1 MTSQRIVF
9 SLVAAGTLVG
19 LTAGVGAQDDS
30 QQAPAARRYARIQGG
45 QAQEVVYQ
53 ALLAQGRR
61 GGGAGGA
68 EAGTDPMTG
77 PVVTNAPYTA
87 DAVTTVTQTLGDGTR
102 IEQRVT
108 ARFYRDSAGRVR
120 REQTVIGLTAEPQTT
135 VTITPEPGT
144 GTAYALDANAR
155 TARRVG
161 VGGARFVLQT
171 GVGDQLNAIAVSD
184 AVTWT
189 AGLGLQNS
197 VAAVRMPQPTPGSKP
212 TEESLGTRQI
222 EGVKATGR
230 KSTSTIPTGQIGN
243 DRPIVITDERWESPE
258 LKQIVL
264 SRFHDPRTGD
274 VEFQLTNINRRE
286 PPADLFQVPADYTI
300 LEGGGRGGGGGARS
314 GGAGGRGAPAK

>member
-1 MTSQRIVF
+1 
-9 SLVAAGTLVG
+9 
-19 LTAGVGAQDDS
+19 
-30 QQAPAARRYARIQGG
+30 
-45 QAQEVVYQ
+45 
-53 ALLAQGRR
+53 
-61 GGGAGGA
+61 
-68 EAGTDPMTG
+68 
-77 PVVTNAPYTA
+77 VTNAPYTA
-87 DAVTTVTQTLGDGTR
+87 DAVTTVTQILGDGTR

-135 VTITPEPGT
+135 VTITPEPGI
-144 GTAYALDANAR
+144 GSAYALDANAR

-161 VGGARFVLQT
+161 IGAAGVFVRT
-171 GVGDQLNAIAVSD
+171 GAGDQLSVAYNSWLSPAGLQTSAGAVRIPAPGAVS
-184 AVTWT
+184 
-189 AGLGLQNS
+189 G
-197 VAAVRMPQPTPGSKP
+197 P

-230 KSTSTIPTGQIGN
+230 KSTSTIPAGQIGN

-258 LKQIVL
+258 LKQIVRSL
-264 SRFHDPRTGD
+264 FHDPRTGD

-300 LEGGGRGGGGGARS
+300 LEGGGRGGGGGART

>member
-19 LTAGVGAQDDS
+19 LTAGIGAQDDS
-30 QQAPAARRYARIQGG
+30 QQAPGARRYVRIQGG
-45 QAQEVVYQ
+45 QAPEVVFQ

-87 DAVTTVTQTLGDGTR
+87 DAVTTVTQVLGDGTR

-161 VGGARFVLQT
+161 VAGVRFVVRT
-171 GVGDQLNAIAVSD
+171 AAGDQLNNLIANIDAITS
-184 AVTWT
+184 TS
-189 AGLGLQNS
+189 GLGVSNS
-197 VAAVRMPQPTPGSKP
+197 VAAVRMPQPAGSSP

-264 SRFHDPRTGD
+264 SRFRDPRTGD

-300 LEGGGRGGGGGARS
+300 VGGGERGARS
-314 GGAGGRGAPAK
+314 GGGGGRGAPAR

>member
-30 QQAPAARRYARIQGG
+30 QQAPAARRYARIQSG

-87 DAVTTVTQTLGDGTR
+87 DAVTTVTQILGDGTR

-161 VGGARFVLQT
+161 VGGARIALRT
-171 GVGDQLNAIAVSD
+171 AAGDQLNYFAANE
-184 AVTWT
+184 VTWT
-189 AGLGLQNS
+189 TGLGLQNS
-197 VAAVRMPQPTPGSKP
+197 AAAVRLPQPAPGSKP

-230 KSTSTIPTGQIGN
+230 KSTSTIPAGQIGN
-243 DRPIVITDERWESPE
+243 DRPIVITDERWESQE

-300 LEGGGRGGGGGARS
+300 LGGERGGGGGARS

>member
-1 MTSQRIVF
+1 
-9 SLVAAGTLVG
+9 
-19 LTAGVGAQDDS
+19 
-30 QQAPAARRYARIQGG
+30 
-45 QAQEVVYQ
+45 
-53 ALLAQGRR
+53 
-61 GGGAGGA
+61 
-68 EAGTDPMTG
+68 MTG

-87 DAVTTVTQTLGDGTR
+87 DAVTTVTQVLGDGTR

-161 VGGARFVLQT
+161 VGGRQIALRT
-171 GVGDQLNAIAVSD
+171 AADQLNNLIVWSD
-184 AVTWT
+184 TTTWT
-189 AGLGLQNS
+189 SGLGVSNS
-197 VAAVRMPQPTPGSKP
+197 ISAVRMPQPTPGSRP

-264 SRFHDPRTGD
+264 SRFRDPRTGD

-286 PPADLFQVPADYTI
+286 PPADLFQVPADYTVV
-300 LEGGGRGGGGGARS
+300 GGGERGGARGGGGG
-314 GGAGGRGAPAK
+314 GRGAR

>member
-1 MTSQRIVF
+1 
-9 SLVAAGTLVG
+9 
-19 LTAGVGAQDDS
+19 
-30 QQAPAARRYARIQGG
+30 
-45 QAQEVVYQ
+45 
-53 ALLAQGRR
+53 
-61 GGGAGGA
+61 
-68 EAGTDPMTG
+68 MTG

-87 DAVTTVTQTLGDGTR
+87 DAVTTVTQVLGDGTK

-144 GTAYALDANAR
+144 GAAYALDANAR

-161 VGGARFVLQT
+161 VGAAGVFLRTGA
-171 GVGDQLNAIAVSD
+171 GDQLSYAVNW
-184 AVTWT
+184 VTP
-189 AGLGLQNS
+189 AGLSTSAG
-197 VAAVRMPQPTPGSKP
+197 AVRIPAPTPGSGP

-230 KSTSTIPTGQIGN
+230 KSTTTIPAGQIGN

-258 LKQIVL
+258 LKQIVRSL
-264 SRFHDPRTGD
+264 FHDPRTGD

-286 PPADLFQVPADYTI
+286 PPADLFQVPTDYTI
-300 LEGGGRGGGGGARS
+300 LGGGERGGGGRGG
-314 GGAGGRGAPAK
+314 RGVALPPPK

>member
-1 MTSQRIVF
+1 MRSQRIVF

-19 LTAGVGAQDDS
+19 LTAGIGAQDAS
-30 QQAPAARRYARIQGG
+30 QQAPVVRRYVRING

-53 ALLAQGRR
+53 ALSLAQGRR
-61 GGGAGGA
+61 GGGPGGA

-77 PVVTNAPYTA
+77 PVVTNAPYMA
-87 DAVTTVTQTLGDGTR
+87 DAVTTVTQVLGDGTR
-102 IEQRVT
+102 IEQSIT

-161 VGGARFVLQT
+161 VGGGLVWRSAA
-171 GVGDQLNAIAVSD
+171 GDQLSVAINSWVAP
-184 AVTWT
+184 
-189 AGLGLQNS
+189 AGLSTSAG
-197 VAAVRMPQPTPGSKP
+197 AVRIPAPTPGSGP

-230 KSTSTIPTGQIGN
+230 KSTTTIPAGQIGN

-258 LKQIVL
+258 LKQIVRSL
-264 SRFHDPRTGD
+264 FHDPRTGD

-286 PPADLFQVPADYTI
+286 PPADLFQVPADYTVM
-300 LEGGGRGGGGGARS
+300 EGGRGGGGART
-314 GGAGGRGAPAK
+314 GGAGGRGAPPK

>member
-1 MTSQRIVF
+1 
-9 SLVAAGTLVG
+9 
-19 LTAGVGAQDDS
+19 
-30 QQAPAARRYARIQGG
+30 
-45 QAQEVVYQ
+45 
-53 ALLAQGRR
+53 
-61 GGGAGGA
+61 
-68 EAGTDPMTG
+68 MTG
-77 PVVTNAPYTA
+77 PLVTNAPYSA
-87 DAVTTVTQTLGDGTR
+87 DAVTTVTQILGDGTR

-161 VGGARFVLQT
+161 VAGARFVVRT
-171 GVGDQLNAIAVSD
+171 AAGDQLNNLGDQLYNLIANVD
-184 AVTWT
+184 AMS
-189 AGLGLQNS
+189 NS
-197 VAAVRMPQPTPGSKP
+197 VAAVRVPQQPGGRP

-230 KSTSTIPTGQIGN
+230 RSTSTIPTGQIGN

-258 LKQIVL
+258 LKQIVR
-264 SRFHDPRTGD
+264 SIFRDPRTGD
-274 VEFQLTNINRRE
+274 VEFQLTNIIRRE

-300 LEGGGRGGGGGARS
+300 LGGERGGGARG
-314 GGAGGRGAPAK
+314 GGAGGRGAPPAK

>member
-1 MTSQRIVF
+1 MTSQQIVF

-19 LTAGVGAQDDS
+19 LTAGIGAQDDS
-30 QQAPAARRYARIQGG
+30 QAPVVRRYVRINGG
-45 QAQEVVYQ
+45 QAPEVVYQ

-61 GGGAGGA
+61 GGGAGGQ

-77 PVVTNAPYTA
+77 PLVTNAPYSA
-87 DAVTTVTQTLGDGTR
+87 DAATTVTQVLGDGTR

-144 GTAYALDANAR
+144 GVAYALDANAR

-161 VGGARFVLQT
+161 VGGTAVFVRS
-171 GVGDQLNAIAVSD
+171 GAGDQLSLAVNSWL
-184 AVTWT
+184 TP
-189 AGLGLQNS
+189 AGLQTSAG
-197 VAAVRMPQPTPGSKP
+197 AVRLPAPGPVSGP
-212 TEESLGTRQI
+212 TEESLGARQI

-230 KSTSTIPTGQIGN
+230 KSTSTIPAGQIGN

-258 LKQIVL
+258 LKQIVRSL
-264 SRFHDPRTGD
+264 FHDPRTGD

-286 PPADLFQVPADYTI
+286 PPADLFQVPTDYTI
-300 LEGGGRGGGGGARS
+300 LGGGERGGGRGGART
-314 GGAGGRGAPAK
+314 GGAGGRGAPEK